1 MCELFKHRQRTS
13 FIMELFIVFIIFII
27 CMAGSIALGLSML
40 LPLAVGFFLFAGLA
54 LRRGFPLSEILGYA
68 KGSFKDSFIVVGIL
82 LIIGCLTG
90 IWRQSG
96 TVAYFVTLGIS
107 LIPPQLF
114 LLAAFLLA
122 AFMSYAIGTSFGVT
136 ATAGVILISIA
147 HAGGVNPVLAAGAIL
162 SGVYVGDRGS
172 PAASSANLVA
182 VLTHTDMRRNVR
194 IMLKSSVIP
203 FILCVIIYGAMSFSS
218 PMQNIDTEILD
229 MLAAEFN
236 LRWFCL
242 IPAILMIVLPFC
254 NLSIKASMAVSLA
267 ASLLV
272 SVFVQHESIIDCVKA
287 MLFGYSAKNKA
298 LSGMIS
304 GGGIS
309 SMLEVC
315 GILLISG
322 TYGGIFRGTGLLSA
336 VNEKLS
342 SLSQRIGRYPVMLML
357 GAGACALFCNQTIGA
372 IMQNQLS
379 DALYGDSEKE
389 KYRKMID
396 MENSVI
402 LEAGLVPW
410 CIACSVPLAMLGAD
424 VHSVPF
430 AFYLWLVPIF
440 WFISGKKRTLNIM

>member
-1 MCELFKHRQRTS
+1 MDL
-13 FIMELFIVFIIFII
+13 LIVFIIFIA
-27 CMAGSIALGLSML
+27 CMAMSLAMGLTML
-40 LPLAVGFFLFAGLA
+40 LPLGIGFFLFAGLA
-54 LRRGFPLSEILGYA
+54 LRRGFALKEIFGYA
-68 KGSFKDSFIVVGIL
+68 KGSFRDSFIVVGIL

-96 TVAYFVTLGIS
+96 TVAYFVTLGVS
-107 LIPPQLF
+107 LIPPQMF

-147 HAGGVNPVLAAGAIL
+147 HAGGVNSIFAAGAIL

-203 FILCVIIYGAMSFSS
+203 FILCVITYSVLSFTS
-218 PMQNIDTEILD
+218 PMQSIDSEILD
-229 MLAAEFN
+229 MLASEFN

-242 IPAILMIVLPFC
+242 IPAIIMIVLPFC

-287 MLFGYSAKNKA
+287 MLLGYSAKSPELTN
-298 LSGMIS
+298 MIS

-342 SLSQRIGRYPVMLML
+342 ALASRIGRYPVMLIL
-357 GAGACALFCNQTIGA
+357 GAGVCALFCNQTIGA
-372 IMQNQLS
+372 IMQSQLA
-379 DALYGDSEKE
+379 DGLYGDSEEE
-389 KYRKMID
+389 KYSKMID

-424 VHSVPF
+424 VRSVPF
-430 AFYLWLVPIF
+430 AFYIWLLPIF
-440 WFISGKKRTLNIM
+440 WFITGKKKFKVK